1 MGQVERCHK
10 SVSAGTEDRGGDY
23 CKLDQESGLAG
34 RAAGN
39 NQRDAGGGATLKFPV
54 AAGSQV

>member
-1 MGQVERCHK
+1 M
-10 SVSAGTEDRGGDY
+10 SAGIEDWGEEY

-34 RAAGN
+34 RAVGN
-39 NQRDAGGGATLKFPV
+39 NGRDSGGGVILKFSA